1 MKRFFRTGFL
11 FAIGPMLTA
20 ALFAVDSAPA
30 RLGTS
35 LFKWEDLP
43 AKPTEVGERRD
54 VADQPTA
61 TLERFECHI
70 STLLPGRLSH
80 PPHRHP
86 QEEFILL
93 REGTLDVAINGKVQR
108 AGPGAVLFFASN
120 DLHNVTNV
128 GDKPAVYFVFNLTTA
143 ATHSVPA
150 QPAVESASPDR
161 LRSAVFDWP
170 ALQAKPTKLGERR
183 DIFDSP
189 TVTCRRLE
197 AHAMTL
203 GAGGSR
209 QPLHRHPQEAVV
221 VVKEGMIEATADGKV
236 RQAGPGAILFLAP
249 NDEHGIRNAGTVPA
263 TYYVFEITTEATP
276 APTSG

>member
-1 MKRFFRTGFL
+1 MKRFFQTGFL
-11 FAIGPMLTA
+11 FTLGPMLTA
-20 ALFAVDSAPA
+20 ALFAVDSTPV

-35 LFKWEDLP
+35 LFQWEELP
-43 AKPTEVGERRD
+43 AKPTGVGERRD

-70 STLLPGRLSH
+70 STLLPGRMSH

-128 GDKPAVYFVFNLTTA
+128 GDQPAVYFVFNLTTA
-143 ATHSVPA
+143 ATHTAPA
-150 QPAVESASPDR
+150 QPAVESSSRDK

-170 ALQAKPTKLGERR
+170 ALQAKPTELGERR
-183 DIFDSP
+183 DIFNSP

-197 AHAMTL
+197 AHVTTL
-203 GAGGSR
+203 RAGGSR
-209 QPLHRHPQEAVV
+209 QPLHHHPQETVV

-236 RQAGPGAILFLAP
+236 RPAGAGAILFLAP

-263 TYYVFEITTEATP
+263 TYYVFEITTETTP
-276 APTSG
+276 APTPG